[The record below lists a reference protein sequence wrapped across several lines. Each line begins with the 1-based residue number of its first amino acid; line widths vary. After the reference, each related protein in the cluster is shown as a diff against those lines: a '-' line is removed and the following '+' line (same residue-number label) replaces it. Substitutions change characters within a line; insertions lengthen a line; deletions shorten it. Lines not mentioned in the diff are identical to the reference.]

1 MTQLLNQLLLVVKLK
16 YSLRMLHCHHHGWV
30 NRYEYLCYKWPEIC
44 YACCNHNPVI
54 FSFMILLFVAI
65 VARPVS
71 HMKLKLF
78 TIVGHQSSTLVLCRV
93 PGACSF
99 VCCVMSLFVLFLLI
113 ISLSFLFRLTASGY
127 PFAIFNHFLRL
138 CSFL

>member
-16 YSLRMLHCHHHGWV
+16 YSLRMLYCHHHGWV

-54 FSFMILLFVAI
+54 FFIHDFIICSN
-65 VARPVS
+65 
-71 HMKLKLF
+71 
-78 TIVGHQSSTLVLCRV
+78 SSTTGITYETETAYHCGSPEFNLCRV
-93 PGACSF
+93 PFACSF
-99 VCCVMSLFVLFLLI
+99 VCCVMSLFVLLI